1 MFKKITYSIVH
12 FFESLS
18 GRFLAIAAV
27 TNIEITKG
35 KHNPLLIRIRAF
47 LLGYTSP
54 MLKFFNENFKDK
66 YRYTI
71 SEFESRYRIYRINEN
86 YGILL
91 ADKQIAYTFFH
102 DFLEFLP
109 RLYFHINNGVFIENG
124 SGGKSYG
131 DLIQILRR
139 EGKLIAKATRSYGGR
154 DIYLLEHRENDNFA
168 FNGKIVS
175 EKEFV
180 DKMSALQG
188 DHIVTEYVKQA
199 EYSSKIYPSSANT
212 IRILTLYD
220 SETGECWIAG
230 AVHRFGTSN
239 SGYVDNINSGGMA
252 ALVDIDTGMMEDCLI
267 RDPVTEEKV
276 HVNSHPDTGTVITGT
291 VVHNW
296 SYIKEKILV
305 MARYAFK
312 NPYIGWDVV
321 PTEKGFKIVE
331 INDCPDIQLIQFFT
345 PVLKDER
352 NRRFFSKY
360 KIKPKK

>member
-1 MFKKITYSIVH
+1 MFKRITYSIVH

-18 GRFLAIAAV
+18 GRFLALAAV
-27 TNIEITKG
+27 INLEITKG
-35 KHNPLLIRIRAF
+35 KRNPLSIRIRAF
-47 LLGYTSP
+47 FLGYTST
-54 MLKFFNENFKDK
+54 MLKFFNENFQDK

-109 RLYFHINNGVFIENG
+109 KLYFHINNGNFIENG
-124 SGGKSYG
+124 SGGKSFA
-131 DLIQILRR
+131 DLMEILRR

-154 DIYLLEHRENDNFA
+154 DIYLLEYRENDSFA
-168 FNGKIVS
+168 FNGKMVS
-175 EKEFV
+175 EKELV

-199 EYSSKIYPSSANT
+199 DYSTKIYSSSVNT
-212 IRILTLYD
+212 IRVLTLYD
-220 SETGECWIAG
+220 SESRECWIAG
-230 AVHRFGTSN
+230 AVHRFGTSH
-239 SGYVDNINSGGMA
+239 SGYVDNVSSGGMA
-252 ALVDIDTGMMEDCLI
+252 AIVDVETGIIGDCLI
-267 RDPVTEEKV
+267 NPVTEEKV
-276 HVNSHPDTGTVITGT
+276 HMNSHPDTGTIITGT
-291 VVHNW
+291 MVHNW
-296 SYIKEKILV
+296 SYIKEKILE

-352 NRRFFSKY
+352 NRRFFAKY